1 MVEGQAVG
9 HLVGEGGGGMRARVP
24 ADVEMPDRIFAG
36 LTARQI
42 AILSLTVLLLWAA
55 YVTVGFRIHIAVFG
69 MVAAPFAAAGLAF
82 AMSSQA
88 GIGLEKLLIFAG
100 RYLSKPRLRVQA
112 PEGVAQLRSAGKIA
126 KRIAPMG
133 LPLQGLASDG
143 VLDLGREG
151 SAVLG
156 RCSAV
161 NFSLRS
167 EDERGALV
175 AAFGRLLNSLT
186 GPVQFLVRT
195 ESVDIEATIGALES
209 SSQFLPHPGLSNSA
223 EEHATFLRSLA
234 SDESSLRR
242 RLFICFRDSADAISA
257 GPRLLR
263 RVDEASSIL
272 LGAGVRFER
281 LTSEA
286 LLPEIQSAL
295 NEGVSTLSLSSL
307 ANDIVK
313 GATR

>member
-1 MVEGQAVG
+1 
-9 HLVGEGGGGMRARVP
+9 MRARVP

-42 AILSLTVLLLWAA
+42 AILSVTLLVLWAA
-55 YVTVGFRIHIAVFG
+55 YITVGQRIHIALFG
-69 MVAAPFAAAGLAF
+69 IAAAPFAAAGLAL
-82 AMSSQA
+82 AMSSQS
-88 GIGLEKLLIFAG
+88 GIGLEKLLILAG
-100 RYLSKPRLRVQA
+100 RYISKPKLQVLA
-112 PEGVAQLRSAGKIA
+112 PEGVTQLRRPGKIA
-126 KRIAPMG
+126 GRVAPLE
-133 LPLQGLASDG
+133 LPLRGFASEG

-167 EDERGALV
+167 EDEKDGLV
-175 AAFGRLLNSLT
+175 AAFGRLLNSLN
-186 GPVQFLVRT
+186 GSVQFLVRT
-195 ESVDIEATIGALES
+195 ESVDLEATVHALES
-209 SSQFLPHPGLSNSA
+209 SAQFLPHPGLSKAA

-234 SDESSLRR
+234 SDEASLRR
-242 RLFICFRDSADAISA
+242 RLFVCFHDSADANTA

-272 LGAGVRFER
+272 LGAGVRLER

-286 LLPEIQSAL
+286 VLREIQGAL
-295 NEGVSTLSLSSL
+295 NVGAPTLSVSSL
-307 ANDIVK
+307 VNEIVK
-313 GATR
+313 GANR